1 MPRTNIGTSL
11 WPVDRAERARYEPMA
26 RAQLGDAA
34 YTAAH
39 AAGPQLALDEAVA
52 EALGWYKV
60 TLFPCT

>member
-52 EALGWYKV
+52 EALGW
-60 TLFPCT
+60 